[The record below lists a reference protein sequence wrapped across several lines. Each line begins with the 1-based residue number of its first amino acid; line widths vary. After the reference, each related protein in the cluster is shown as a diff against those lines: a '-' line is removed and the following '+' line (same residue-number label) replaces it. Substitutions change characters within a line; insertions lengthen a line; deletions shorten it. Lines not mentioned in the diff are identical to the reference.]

1 MGTRG
6 EVDSRFGG
14 GVQGSKGRVEHFLA
28 WGNGGQ
34 GSAVRAGRR
43 AGVPYLKGMN
53 DAPRLTVLHDGSCP
67 LCAREIAVYR
77 AADRD
82 GTLAFHDVSSD
93 DAGTEAHGLSRQAAM
108 ARFHVVT
115 AEGRTLSGAAA
126 FIALWRALPG
136 WRWLGRVA
144 SLPGVPW
151 LLERAYG
158 AFLPLRPALQRLV
171 RRLERGREQQS

>member
-1 MGTRG
+1 MAT
-6 EVDSRFGG
+6 
-14 GVQGSKGRVEHFLA
+14 Q
-28 WGNGGQ
+28 
-34 GSAVRAGRR
+34 AGRR
-43 AGVPYLKGMN
+43 SGAAYIRGMSKT
-53 DAPRLTVLHDGSCP
+53 PRLTVLHDGSCP

-77 AADRD
+77 AADRA
-82 GTLAFHDVSSD
+82 GALAFHDVSSA
-93 DAGTEAHGLSRQAAM
+93 DAGAEVHGLSRQAAM

-126 FIALWRALPG
+126 FIALWCALPG

-144 SLPGVPW
+144 SLPGLPW

-171 RRLERGREQQS
+171 RWLERRRRQP